1 MQTGF
6 EQNCFNPSQL
16 PQMQFLHRFGC
27 LGVEIVRFS
36 TLVLN
41 VGDMQVSAFPNLCKQ
56 HLSCP
61 ETNHPM
67 QLSASW
73 KSAWIWSHLPLS
85 PAYKYQRPELPIL
98 GNSRPFGGPISH
110 DKLSSK
116 IIQWI
121 FQLTHGA
128 SRTFCLIGMRFAAF
142 PRSSPVAPLSW
153 PPPPRDK
160 TKYESVRLKKL
171 PAFYL
176 WLESQTFST
185 HWFSQL
191 LQKSSYTCSTPQS
204 DIMCLAKKSYQNWSK
219 DKGIRVPYWER
230 RVT

>member
-61 ETNHPM
+61 ETNHPIPP
-67 QLSASW
+67 SSNPHHES
-73 KSAWIWSHLPLS
+73 SAWIRSHLPLS
-85 PAYKYQRPELPIL
+85 PAYKYQRPEQPIL
-98 GNSRPFGGPISH
+98 GNSRPFGPIS
-110 DKLSSK
+110 
-116 IIQWI
+116 Q
-121 FQLTHGA
+121 
-128 SRTFCLIGMRFAAF
+128 
-142 PRSSPVAPLSW
+142 
-153 PPPPRDK
+153 
-160 TKYESVRLKKL
+160 
-171 PAFYL
+171 AFYR
-176 WLESQTFST
+176 WHESQTFFT
-185 HWFSQL
+185 HRLSQL

-204 DIMCLAKKSYQNWSK
+204 DSMCL
-219 DKGIRVPYWER
+219 
-230 RVT
+230 

>member
-16 PQMQFLHRFGC
+16 PQMQFLHRFVC
-27 LGVEIVRFS
+27 LGAEVVQFLM
-36 TLVLN
+36 LVLN
-41 VGDMQVSAFPNLCKQ
+41 VGNMQASAFPNLRKQ

-85 PAYKYQRPELPIL
+85 PVYKYQRPEQPIL
-98 GNSRPFGGPISH
+98 GNSRPFGPIS
-110 DKLSSK
+110 
-116 IIQWI
+116 Q
-121 FQLTHGA
+121 
-128 SRTFCLIGMRFAAF
+128 
-142 PRSSPVAPLSW
+142 
-153 PPPPRDK
+153 
-160 TKYESVRLKKL
+160 
-171 PAFYL
+171 AFYR
-176 WLESQTFST
+176 WLESQTFFT
-185 HWFSQL
+185 HRFSQL

-204 DIMCLAKKSYQNWSK
+204 DSMCLAQKSYQNWSK